1 MIIGTSSP
9 PYRPWLPTLP
19 PLASPP
25 YRPWLPS
32 LPPLA
37 TRHTLPSPRTAIG
50 VTRGRYGSVRLH
62 HLDDHRDST
71 GILPGE
77 HTDADQ
83 AQGVAGTLAADINN
97 AIRSPRDRPPPSA
110 ELNRETRTRHALDTH
125 SSPPQ
130 LSPQRPL
137 TSPPHFTCCLSH
149 FTCCL
154 SHHHILTSLLSSS
167 PLFSHHFSSP
177 HTSLLTSSLSLH
189 TSPLTSHLSLHT
201 SLPTGVH
208 EGEAHP
214 LRPPGAPSPHISPH
228 LPPFSIFADLPMNL
242 IRHPRCACAATSA
255 SDINEWPPRM

>member
-83 AQGVAGTLAADINN
+83 AQGVAGTLAADIHN
-97 AIRSPRDRPPPSA
+97 AIRSPRDRPPLSA

-125 SSPPQ
+125 STRTRRLHSSRLSALSLLLLTSLAAYLTSLAAYLTITSSP
-130 LSPQRPL
+130 LSSLPHLSSLITSPHP
-137 TSPPHFTCCLSH
+137 TPHFSPPHSH
-149 FTCCL
+149 FTPLL
-154 SHHHILTSLLSSS
+154 SPPTSLFT
-167 PLFSHHFSSP
+167 PHFQQVFMKEKRIP
-177 HTSLLTSSLSLH
+177 FALQVRH
-189 TSPLTSHLSLHT
+189 
-201 SLPTGVH
+201 LPT
-208 EGEAHP
+208 
-214 LRPPGAPSPHISPH
+214 SPHISP
-228 LPPFSIFADLPMNL
+228 LSRSSL
-242 IRHPRCACAATSA
+242 TS
-255 SDINEWPPRM
+255 R